1 MTKEK
6 STLKN
11 TVFTHN
17 CGYRIALGNLDSG
30 ASVVSLDS
38 ALGTTIDGSIKG
50 RGIAQSSGVP
60 TFVQFY
66 FAPDDWLQGYFKDRG
81 LDELGN
87 TTDIETK
94 AAEIV
99 LEDSIDINKTIEIE
113 DVRVDDE
120 HEQLDHR
127 DEQKWTEV

>member
-1 MTKEK
+1 MKK
-6 STLKN
+6 

-30 ASVVSLDS
+30 ASVVTLDN

-50 RGIAQSSGVP
+50 RGISQSSGIP

-66 FAPDDWLQGYFKDRG
+66 YAPDDWLQDYFKARG

-87 TTDIETK
+87 TTDIESK
-94 AAEIV
+94 AAEVV
-99 LEDSIDINKTIEIE
+99 LEESVEIHKSIDVE
-113 DVRVDDE
+113 DVHFDDE

-127 DEQKWTEV
+127 DEQSWTEV